1 MTGRELYY
9 KSYEKLFRDIGLVFV
24 ATFMIAGFLTLM
36 NLGKYTKEQCILMGL
51 FLAINAVMSVMAYW
65 MSRAAIKKLTEAEN
79 E

>member
-36 NLGKYTKEQCILMGL
+36 NLGKYTKEQCIL
-51 FLAINAVMSVMAYW
+51 SEY
-65 MSRAAIKKLTEAEN
+65 
-79 E
+79 